1 MTNTLLVIDTSYLIF
16 FRYHAVR
23 SWITR
28 AKPEVA
34 IDATDDITT
43 IPEFMDTYRRTFF
56 KTLNKIIKWNNVAL
70 NNVVFA
76 RDCPGADVWRK
87 QIFPDYKE
95 NRDYSNFNGKTIFQ
109 WTYDHLLP
117 ELTERGAKVARF
129 NCIEAD
135 DIAAIIAMN
144 VNDRAIIMITNDNDY
159 LQLRANP
166 NVQLLNLKEEDLKT
180 RSIGSPFADAM
191 KKIILGDP
199 SDNIPKVFKKC
210 GIKTLEKYLAN
221 PQLLEDCLRQDA
233 DANKQYNLNR
243 VLVDFKHIPDMYKT
257 EVMNWITDHFKKII

>member
-16 FRYHAVR
+16 YRFHAVR

-28 AKPEVA
+28 AKPDVA
-34 IDATDDITT
+34 IDETDDITT

-56 KTLNKIIKWNNVAL
+56 TTLTKIIKSNNVAL

-76 RDCPGADVWRK
+76 RDCPGVDVWRK
-87 QIFPDYKE
+87 QIFPAYKE

-109 WTYDHLLP
+109 WTYDHVLP
-117 ELTERGAKVARF
+117 EMTNRGAKVARF
-129 NCIEAD
+129 NSIEAD

-144 VNDRAIIMITNDNDY
+144 INDRLIIMITNDNDY

-199 SDNIPKVFKKC
+199 RDKIPKVFKKC
-210 GIKTLEKYLAN
+210 GIKPLEKYLAN

-257 EVMNWITDHFKKII
+257 EVMNWMNDHIKKII

>member
-16 FRYHAVR
+16 FRFHAVR

-28 AKPEVA
+28 AKPDVA
-34 IDATDDITT
+34 LDKTDDITT
-43 IPEFMDTYRRTFF
+43 IPEFMNTYRRTFF
-56 KTLNKIIKWNNVAL
+56 TTLEKIIRANNVAL
-70 NNVVFA
+70 SNVIFA

-87 QIFPDYKE
+87 QIFPAYKE

-109 WTYDHLLP
+109 WTYNNLLP
-117 ELTERGAKVARF
+117 EMTDRGAKVARF

-144 VNDRAIIMITNDNDY
+144 TNDRPIIMITNDNDY
-159 LQLRANP
+159 LQLRSNP

-221 PQLLEDCLRQDA
+221 PQLLEDSLRQDES
-233 DANKQYNLNR
+233 ANKQYLLNR
-243 VLVDFKHIPDMYKT
+243 VLVDFKHIPETYKT
-257 EVMNWITDHFKKII
+257 EVMNWMRDNFRKQ